1 VDHGTERTR
10 ADKWQLIA
18 GWFLFLSYAIGSPA
32 FAIVEAKTGLF
43 SERFEYSP
51 EFLYFVSGVQ
61 FVCSVVLFVRS
72 VAPWSVMVLTALTV
86 GAVVSHLRINS
97 PITALPALAY
107 TAVQIW
113 YGFRLY
119 RQRRNKAA

>member
-1 VDHGTERTR
+1 MDHGTERTR